1 MTHAADRGPM
11 RPVLL
16 ALCALS
22 LLSGCG
28 GVDASLLATAAHNT
42 QEAGGAEVA
51 LRAEMQMPSTGQQFV
66 MTGSGVEDAKAQRAR
81 LTMEVPGAGE
91 MEAVSDGLTMYFR
104 PELFGSALGG
114 KEWMKLDARRTN
126 ESLGIDGPP
135 LGQMGQSG
143 ADQLKLL
150 EQVSGG
156 VTDEGREQVVG
167 VDATHY
173 SATIDLRN
181 YPGQDLQKLID
192 LTGQSEIPVDVWI
205 DDDQRV
211 RRMEMEMQFAP
222 GQGRMK
228 MIVEYVRFGVPVDI
242 DIPDD
247 DDVFDATDLAIQGL
261 NQKLN

>member
-1 MTHAADRGPM
+1 M
-11 RPVLL
+11 RRTLL
-16 ALCALS
+16 ALCALT

-51 LRAEMQMPSTGQQFV
+51 FRGEMQMPGTGAPFV
-66 MTGSGVEDAKAQRAR
+66 MTGSGVEDAKAQRAQ
-81 LTMEVPGAGE
+81 LTMQVPGAGE
-91 MEAVSDGLTMYFR
+91 LEAVSDGLTMYFR
-104 PELFGSALGG
+104 SDMFGSALGG

-126 ESLGIDGPP
+126 ESLGVDSPP
-135 LGQMGQSG
+135 LGQMGQTG

-192 LTGQSEIPVDVWI
+192 VTGQSEIPVNVWI

-211 RRMEMEMQFAP
+211 RRVEMELKFAP
-222 GQGRMK
+222 EMGPVK

-247 DDVFDATDLAIQGL
+247 DEVFDATDLAIQGL
-261 NQKLN
+261 NQKLD

>member
-1 MTHAADRGPM
+1 
-11 RPVLL
+11 
-16 ALCALS
+16 
-22 LLSGCG
+22 
-28 GVDASLLATAAHNT
+28 
-42 QEAGGAEVA
+42 
-51 LRAEMQMPSTGQQFV
+51 MQMPSTGQQFV

-104 PELFGSALGG
+104 SELFGSSLGG

-167 VDATHY
+167 VDATHC

-211 RRMEMEMQFAP
+211 RRMEWRQSVVK
-222 GQGRMK
+222 GQEPAAVV
-228 MIVEYVRFGVPVDI
+228 VEYVRFGVPVDI
-242 DIPDD
+242 DFPDD
-247 DDVFDATDLAIQGL
+247 DEVFDATDLAVHGIEDEL
-261 NQKLN
+261 D

>member
-1 MTHAADRGPM
+1 M
-11 RPVLL
+11 RRLLL
-16 ALCALS
+16 ALSALT

-42 QEAGGAEVA
+42 QAAGGAEVA
-51 LRAEMQMPSTGQQFV
+51 IRGEMQMPGTGQPFV
-66 MTGSGVEDAKAQRAR
+66 MTGSGVEDAKAQRAQ
-81 LTMEVPGAGE
+81 LTMQVPGAGE
-91 MEAVSDGLTMYFR
+91 LEAVSDGLTMYFR
-104 PELFGSALGG
+104 SELFGNALGG

-126 ESLGIDGPP
+126 ESLGIDTSA
-135 LGQMGQSG
+135 LGQVGQSG
-143 ADQLKLL
+143 TAQLKLL

-211 RRMEMEMQFAP
+211 RRMEMELQFAP
-222 GQGRMK
+222 GQGPLK